1 MVLSDLAGNDRV
13 VVPEDECIFRRLVL
27 NDAELGVHIILHLV
41 IITVQMIGRYIQQ
54 DSYIRF
60 EVVHVIQLETTQFD
74 DIDRMRFFCD
84 L

>member
-1 MVLSDLAGNDRV
+1 
-13 VVPEDECIFRRLVL
+13 
-27 NDAELGVHIILHLV
+27 
-41 IITVQMIGRYIQQ
+41 MIGRYIQQ

-60 EVVHVIQLETTQFD
+60 EVVHVIQLEAAQFD